1 MRVRLRVCVVC
12 WSQVFAISLVL
23 QEWAEWRWWRI
34 SSPPAWWM
42 AAGVVCHPCM
52 DAVSW
57 CVNCAA
63 GPAAFSSCCLLSL
76 AVSAALRPSPSCSI
90 LFLLAHGSADSSD
103 YTTGDDGCDGGDGD
117 GAAPCWSLRS
127 CAAAARPCA

>member
-1 MRVRLRVCVVC
+1 MP
-12 WSQVFAISLVL
+12 
-23 QEWAEWRWWRI
+23 
-34 SSPPAWWM
+34 SPPAWWM

-103 YTTGDDGCDGGDGD
+103 STTGDDGCDGGDGD
-117 GAAPCWSLRS
+117 GAAPCWSLGS
-127 CAAAARPCA
+127 CAAAALLCALRPLGVLDMYLVMRTRWLCRWMCYVLRVTAA